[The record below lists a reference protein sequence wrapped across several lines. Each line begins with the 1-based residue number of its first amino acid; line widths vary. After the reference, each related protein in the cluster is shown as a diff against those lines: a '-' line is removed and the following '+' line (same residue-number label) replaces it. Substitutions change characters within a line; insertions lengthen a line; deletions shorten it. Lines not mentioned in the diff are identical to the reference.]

1 MEILPCDEKILDLLK
16 SKLVPDLD
24 IARHRGRTHEIS
36 QTKLLNVNHSRWE
49 SFVPD

>member
-1 MEILPCDEKILDLLK
+1 MPRKKFLDEKILVTD
-16 SKLVPDLD
+16 VDLD